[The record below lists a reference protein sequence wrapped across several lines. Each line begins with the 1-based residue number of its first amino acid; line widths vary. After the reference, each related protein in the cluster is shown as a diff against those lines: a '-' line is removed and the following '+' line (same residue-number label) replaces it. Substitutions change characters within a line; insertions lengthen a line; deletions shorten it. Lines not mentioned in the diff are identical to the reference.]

1 MFQAAVAPDTCYL
14 DMSPRPWLQLYL
26 PAVSFILPSAVI
38 ILLYLI
44 IALTIFRKTRIRSRC
59 AHSREER

>member
-1 MFQAAVAPDTCYL
+1 
-14 DMSPRPWLQLYL
+14 MSPQPWLQLYL

-59 AHSREER
+59 GHSRGEMTDIMRVIAKVQLRH